1 MNGKQLKN
9 SILQWAIQGK
19 LVPPVCRQAGKTL
32 MTNPIPR
39 DKGKECWFTY
49 VIECEDGSFYKGFTD
64 NLLRRYQQ
72 HCNGTGADYTKTHKP
87 KQLYYWEMHYS
98 KEAALQREK
107 YLKSGAGR
115 EWFKKE
121 VVDKPE
127 NFEPASVLLEKIRQ
141 EKERLIKEKKIKR
154 DKNASIIYRG
164 EDNSYYEK
172 ILATGEVKCIDE
184 EIPFEIPQGWEWC
197 RLRGVIYPPKYGTSS
212 KSLSN
217 GDVPVLRMGNIQDG
231 KVVYDKLVFSNNV
244 EDNRKYLLQDGDLLF
259 NRTNSAELVGKTAI
273 FKGNRHVI
281 YAGYLILLRP
291 IKSNSEYLNY
301 IFSSPYVRSY
311 CKEVKTIGVQQCN
324 INAEKVSQLL
334 VPIAPFEEQMRIV
347 DKIKEVL
354 PSVDKY
360 SISQYNLDLLNVS
373 LSECL
378 KKSILQE
385 AIQGRLVPQIAEEDT
400 AKELLEQIKKEKQK
414 LVKEGK
420 LKKSALATSVI
431 FRGDDNKYYEQIG
444 SEVTEIE
451 LPFDFPSSWSIARL
465 NAVCQ
470 LTDGLKTTGKQCLL
484 DAKYLRGKSSETI
497 VEQGKLVYKGDNIM
511 LVDGEN
517 SGEVFIVPQDGY
529 MGSTFKQL
537 WISSSMHEPY
547 VLAFIQFYKETLRN
561 SKKGA
566 AIPHLNKELF
576 YGLIIGIP
584 PLQEQKRVV
593 QKIEQSSKLLK

>member
-19 LVPPVCRQAGKTL
+19 LVPQDP
-32 MTNPIPR
+32 N
-39 DKGKECWFTY
+39 D
-49 VIECEDGSFYKGFTD
+49 
-64 NLLRRYQQ
+64 
-72 HCNGTGADYTKTHKP
+72 
-87 KQLYYWEMHYS
+87 
-98 KEAALQREK
+98 
-107 YLKSGAGR
+107 
-115 EWFKKE
+115 
-121 VVDKPE
+121 
-127 NFEPASVLLEKIRQ
+127 EPASVLLDKIRQ

-172 ILATGEVKCIDE
+172 KLATGEVKCIDE

-197 RLRGVIYPPKYGTSS
+197 RLNDLYNFIDYRGATPHKLSKGIPLITAKNVKQGYLDYTVKDFISSEEYSNRLSRGVSHKGDILFTTEAPLGNVAIADLDVYSAGQRLITLQAYIQCYTNNDMFMFFM
-212 KSLSN
+212 LS
-217 GDVPVLRMGNIQDG
+217 P
-231 KVVYDKLVFSNNV
+231 
-244 EDNRKYLLQDGDLLF
+244 LF
-259 NRTNSAELVGKTAI
+259 QELVMSYKT
-273 FKGNRHVI
+273 GTTV
-281 YAGYLILLRP
+281 AG
-291 IKSNSEYLNY
+291 IKASKL
-301 IFSSPYVRSY
+301 
-311 CKEVKTIGVQQCN
+311 
-324 INAEKVSQLL
+324 
-334 VPIAPFEEQMRIV
+334 
-347 DKIKEVL
+347 KEVL
-354 PSVDKY
+354 IPTPPISEQSRIVKKIQTLLPFIEKY
-360 SISQYNLDLLNVS
+360 SRSQTLLNIFNTEIKDK
-373 LSECL
+373 LR
-378 KKSILQE
+378 KSFLQE
-385 AIQGRLVPQIAEEDT
+385 AIQGKLVPQIVSEGT
-400 AKELLEQIKKEKQK
+400 AQELLEQIKAEKRK

-420 LKKSALATSVI
+420 LKKSTLSDSII

-444 SEVTEIE
+444 GEVTEIE
-451 LPFDFPSSWSIARL
+451 LPLDFPSSWSIARL

-470 LTDGLKTTGKQCLL
+470 LTDGLKTIGKQCLL
-484 DAKYLRGKSSETI
+484 DAKYLRGNSSETI

-537 WISSSMHEPY
+537 WISSSMYEPY

-584 PLQEQKRVV
+584 PLQEQRRVV